1 MYFKLGDDYLVN
13 YTAANNT
20 EITIPPVKFGSTE
33 LGTSFSVLAKA
44 DASGQLVLSGYFDM
58 MTFAYANQVTA
69 GCSDLTFYAVE
80 LKNDGKDLWSFNSDG
95 SLDVLVKGN
104 VIMFMQLR
112 FSISKKCR

>member
-1 MYFKLGDDYLVN
+1 MFGQLYFIPHPNGNAAEGDLTRATNGAMYFKLGDDYLVN

-80 LKNDGKDLWSFNSDG
+80 LKK
-95 SLDVLVKGN
+95 
-104 VIMFMQLR
+104 
-112 FSISKKCR
+112 